1 MATIER
7 HTTKERGVHAI
18 HAISFIILLLT
29 GIGLYDKSFFG
40 ITKLFGGVDLSRFIH
55 HWIGVVFIISLFMM
69 YFQWKDEAAVFDKDD
84 KEWLRVFGGYLGKG
98 VKAPPAGKFNAG
110 QKMFF
115 KMIFWAG
122 ILFGITGIIMWI
134 PQTLALPKTIV
145 QLSYILHDM
154 ILIGL
159 VMGVLAHVYLGTLAN
174 PGTISSLF
182 TGQVDEQWARH
193 HHEKWFKQ
201 MIKKGK

>member
-1 MATIER
+1 
-7 HTTKERGVHAI
+7 
-18 HAISFIILLLT
+18 
-29 GIGLYDKSFFG
+29 
-40 ITKLFGGVDLSRFIH
+40 
-55 HWIGVVFIISLFMM
+55 
-69 YFQWKDEAAVFDKDD
+69 
-84 KEWLRVFGGYLGKG
+84 
-98 VKAPPAGKFNAG
+98 
-110 QKMFF
+110 MFF